1 MAIIHTATVNPSK
14 LELLT
19 TWLPSQHWFG
29 EGEATDLVRVGSFR
43 FDDPEGEVGV
53 ETLLVASKGAVF
65 QVPLTY
71 RNSPLDGANA
81 SLIGTTEHSVL
92 GKRWVY
98 DATGDPVYASTLAT
112 TILTGQP
119 QAEQLL
125 EVGGQLELI
134 AETVHLQ
141 GSGAPGTG
149 VPIDMPAVSE
159 TVDDV
164 TAIHAGHI
172 DLLVSRVLD
181 LSGLTSGQNVLT
193 ATWDEQDVP
202 VQLASAVVV

>member
-1 MAIIHTATVNPSK
+1 
-14 LELLT
+14 
-19 TWLPSQHWFG
+19 
-29 EGEATDLVRVGSFR
+29 
-43 FDDPEGEVGV
+43 V
-53 ETLLVASKGAVF
+53 ETLLVASNGAIF

-71 RNSPLDGANA
+71 RDSPLHGANA

-125 EVGGQLELI
+125 EVDGLLKLI
-134 AETVHLQ
+134 PESVHLQ
-141 GSGAPGTG
+141 RSGIHSTG
-149 VPIDMPAVSE
+149 VPIVTSDLPE
-159 TVDDV
+159 TVGGL
-164 TAIHAGHI
+164 TTIHAGHI
-172 DLLVSRVLD
+172 ELSVSRLLD
-181 LSGLTSGQNVLT
+181 LSGLTSGQKILT
-193 ATWDEQDVP
+193 ATWAEQNVP